1 MTNLEAR
8 LQRLEDRDAI
18 HQLFIDYGRFLDAGD
33 LDAYAALFA
42 EDGEVMLGPIGS
54 ATGRDNIRALMGKIL
69 SGRAGSAYHIIS
81 SPTVALNGD
90 EATSEVMWTVIQ
102 RDAEGKPRL
111 ASMGRHVDRLVRLNG
126 EWKIAQRRGVIDLP
140 QQLPQPGDKP
150 APE

>member
-33 LDAYAALFA
+33 LDAYASLFA
-42 EDGEVMLGPIGS
+42 QDGEVMLGPIGR

-81 SPTVALNGD
+81 SPTVTLEGD

-102 RDAEGKPRL
+102 RDAEGKPKL
-111 ASMGRHVDRLVRLNG
+111 TSIGRHVDRLVRIDG
-126 EWKIAQRRGVIDLP
+126 AWKIAQRRGLIDLP
-140 QQLPQPGDKP
+140 RQMDAP
-150 APE
+150 ADNSTH